1 MVSATGCKFPAMK
14 NSSLTARVLLLAS
27 LWSVLALVAIAL
39 VISTLYRRGA
49 ERSFTDLLRAQLYNV
64 INSVSINSDNN
75 TLAGSPQLGDLRF
88 SQPDTGWYWVVEP
101 LGNFNAGP
109 LVSSSLGGSTLPV
122 PPILEVPFD
131 TRYERFY
138 VTMDPAGN
146 RVQVAETEVVLDGE
160 GRAARFR
167 VTGNLDVVELD
178 MDNFSRSL
186 YLVLGIFGIGSLIVN
201 GLAILFGLRPLDHA
215 RAALEKIRAGSAES
229 LEGHF
234 PREIQ
239 PLANEINALIESNR
253 RVVERARMQ
262 VGNLAHSLKTPIA
275 VLLNESRS
283 LDEPQAGIVKTQA
296 DNMQAQVQS
305 YLGRARIAAQR
316 GSILARAD
324 AMSALDRLVRVM
336 RKLNPDKEFV
346 LEISPP
352 GLALAMEQQDL
363 EELVGNLLENAARFA
378 ETCVLVSLAYIPEA
392 GAGGGDA
399 GHAPRSWIELVVE
412 DDGPGLEPG
421 EISEAM
427 KRGRRLDESKPGTGL
442 GLSIVSEICSEYH
455 GSFDM
460 SRGERGGLRA
470 RLVLPGL
477 TKENV

>member
-1 MVSATGCKFPAMK
+1 MR

-27 LWSVLALVAIAL
+27 MWSALALVVIAL

-49 ERSFTDLLRAQLYNV
+49 ERSFGDLLRAQLYNV
-64 INSVSINSDNN
+64 INSVSINGENN

-101 LGNFNAGP
+101 LGNFNAAP
-109 LVSSSLGGSTLPV
+109 LVSSSLGVATLPV

-138 VTMDPAGN
+138 ATTDAAGN

-167 VTGNLDVVELD
+167 VTGNLDVVEED
-178 MDNFSRSL
+178 IQGFSQSL
-186 YLVLGIFGIGSLIVN
+186 YLVLVIFGIGSLLVN
-201 GLAILFGLRPLDHA
+201 GVAILFGLRPLDQA

-229 LEGHF
+229 LQGHF

-239 PLANEINALIESNR
+239 PLANEINALIDSNR

-275 VLLNESRS
+275 VLLNESRELGEQHAS
-283 LDEPQAGIVKTQA
+283 IVRNQAET
-296 DNMQAQVQS
+296 MQAQVQT

-316 GSILARAD
+316 DSILARVEVEPV
-324 AMSALDRLVRVM
+324 LERLVRVM
-336 RKLNPDKEFV
+336 RRLNQDKTFELSV
-346 LEISPP
+346 AAP
-352 GLALAMEQQDL
+352 GLVLAMEQQDL
-363 EELVGNLLENAARFA
+363 EELAGNLIENAARFA
-378 ETCVLVSLAYIPEA
+378 ASTVEISIDISTGAPPEKAA
-392 GAGGGDA
+392 GDTIRR
-399 GHAPRSWIELVVE
+399 HWVELVVE
-412 DDGPGLEPG
+412 DDGPGLEPE
-421 EISEAM
+421 EIREAM

-442 GLSIVSEICSEYH
+442 GLSIVSEISSEYH
-455 GSFDM
+455 GHFEM
-460 SRGERGGLRA
+460 SRGARGGLRA
-470 RLVLPGL
+470 CLTLPGL